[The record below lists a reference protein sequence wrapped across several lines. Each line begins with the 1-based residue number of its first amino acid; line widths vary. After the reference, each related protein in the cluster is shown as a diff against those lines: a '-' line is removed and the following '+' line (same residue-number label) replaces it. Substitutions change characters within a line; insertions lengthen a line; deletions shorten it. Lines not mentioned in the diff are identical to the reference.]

1 VFEQIKKLSGQTLI
15 YGTGHIMARLV
26 TFLLLPLYTN
36 VFTAEEYGVISL
48 AYVFMGFMGV
58 VLHYGLDVALMKKYV
73 QTKDEERTSF
83 FSSAY
88 VSLALTS
95 LIFAICVSLGSDF
108 LAPVILDGNYPKLI
122 VYIGWII
129 FCDILWSLPQ
139 LILRAEE
146 KPTKY
151 IVFSL
156 TNVIATMTLNL
167 VFVLVMKLGIE
178 GVLLSNLIVSG
189 SLLIMTFPIVLKRI
203 SLQHISG
210 KHWKTLMTFGL
221 PFLPAGIFS
230 MFMEIADRYLL
241 KWLTDMET
249 VGLYSAGYKLGMLIM
264 LAVMGFNMGW
274 QPFFL
279 KAGSDQKTVFAR
291 ITTYVLAILGFLWLL
306 LYIWVDDIVRFQIGG
321 ISFYG
326 EAYWSSTAIV
336 PVIALGYWFHG
347 VYILQVPGMYL
358 QEKSKNLMIVRAV
371 GALTNILLNIILI
384 PDYGAMGAA
393 WATCSS
399 FAAMAFLIFYMN
411 LQLFPMNYEWGRII
425 RVIMSIMFVFAMG
438 YTMTDTW
445 VNKLILS
452 TAFPIILY
460 LTGFMTKDERQR
472 LQRLL
477 K

>member
-1 VFEQIKKLSGQTLI
+1 
-15 YGTGHIMARLV
+15 MAKLV

-58 VLHYGLDVALMKKYV
+58 VLHYGLDIALMKKYV
-73 QTKDEERTSF
+73 QTKDEEQTSF

-88 VSLALTS
+88 VSLVLTS

-108 LAPVILDGNYPKLI
+108 LAPIILDGNCPKLI

-129 FCDILWSLPQ
+129 FCDILWSVPQ

-151 IVFSL
+151 TAFSL

-230 MFMEIADRYLL
+230 MLIEIADRYFLE
-241 KWLTDMET
+241 WLTDLET
-249 VGLYSAGYKLGMLIM
+249 VGLYSAGYKMGVLMMLV
-264 LAVMGFNMGW
+264 VMGFNMGW

-279 KAGSDQKTVFAR
+279 KQDKDQKIVFAR
-291 ITTYVLAILGFLWLL
+291 ISTYVLAILGFLWILL
-306 LYIWVDDIVRFQIGG
+306 HLWVDDIVRLQLGG

-326 EAYWSSTAIV
+326 PAFWSSTGIV
-336 PVIALGYWFHG
+336 SVIALGYWFHG
-347 VYILQVPGMYL
+347 AYVLQMPGMFL
-358 QEKSKNLMIVRAV
+358 QEKSKFLMMIRGV
-371 GALTNILLNIILI
+371 GALINILLNLLLI
-384 PDYGAMGAA
+384 PLYGAMGAA
-393 WATCSS
+393 WATCAS
-399 FAAMAFLIFYMN
+399 FAAMAIMIFIMN
-411 LQLFPMNYEWGRII
+411 RRMFPIQYEWSRII
-425 RVIMSIMFVFAMG
+425 RIIAL
-438 YTMTDTW
+438 MTIVYILSEILVLTNI
-445 VNKLILS
+445 NKLILS
-452 TAFPIILY
+452 SIFPIL
-460 LTGFMTKDERQR
+460 LVLSGFMTKSERQR
-472 LQRLL
+472 LQNVY

>member
-1 VFEQIKKLSGQTLI
+1 MFDQIKKLSGQTAI
-15 YGTGHIMARLV
+15 YGTGHILARLV

-36 VFTAEEYGVISL
+36 IFTAEEYGVISL

-58 VLHYGLDVALMKKYV
+58 VLHYGLDVALMKQYV
-73 QTKDEERTSF
+73 QTKSEERTAF

-88 VSLALTS
+88 VSLVLTS
-95 LIFAICVSLGSDF
+95 LLFAIVVSLNQNA
-108 LAPVILDGNYPKLI
+108 LAPIILDSAYPRLI
-122 VYIGWII
+122 VLIAWIL
-129 FCDILWSLPQ
+129 FCDVLWSVPQ

-151 IVFSL
+151 IALSL
-156 TNVIATMTLNL
+156 INVIATMALNL
-167 VFVLVMKLGIE
+167 VFVLVLKMGIE

-189 SLLIMTFPIVLKRI
+189 SLLIISLPIVLKRF
-203 SLQHISG
+203 SVKHVSG
-210 KHWKTLMTFGL
+210 KYWRRLMTFGF

-230 MFMEIADRYLL
+230 MLMEIADRYLL
-241 KWLTDMET
+241 KWLTNMET
-249 VGLYSAGYKLGMLIM
+249 VGLYSAGYKIGMLMM

-279 KAGSDQKTVFAR
+279 KAGADQKIVFAR

-306 LYIWVDDIVRFQIGG
+306 LYIWVEDIVRINIGG

-326 EAYWSSTAIV
+326 EAFWASTAIV

-358 QEKSKNLMIVRAV
+358 QEKSKNLMAVRAM
-371 GALTNILLNIILI
+371 GAFTNIVLNFILI
-384 PDYGAMGAA
+384 PEYGAMGAA
-393 WATCSS
+393 WATCAS
-399 FAAMAFLIFYMN
+399 FAAMAFLIFFMN
-411 LQLFPMNYEWGRII
+411 LQSFPMDYEWGRII
-425 RVIMSIMFVFAMG
+425 RVIMSIMFVFAMS

-452 TAFPIILY
+452 TTFPVILY
-460 LTGFMTKDERQR
+460 FTGFMTVGEQRR
-472 LQRLL
+472 LQRYF